1 MFAFRIALRRTIL
14 TFLALSICSF
24 AAAQDT
30 GAEGEHRVL
39 VLHSYRQDY
48 RWTAH
53 INEGILEGAARSPAL
68 DLDYYYLDVQHK
80 PIDRFADAHEAH
92 LDEFF
97 KLGYGPKTVLAIDDP
112 ALRFVLDR
120 RETLFKDIDIVFG
133 GINAPA
139 AYTPEELGSASGL
152 FEAPDVAGNL
162 DLIRRL
168 LPSARKLA
176 VISDDTATGRINRG
190 LFKQASAKD
199 SRGFEFMDLA
209 ELDPNELVRDLSAEP
224 RPDAVLYLSYL
235 HSPGGAHFE
244 VAESLSLIRGAT
256 DAPVFACWDF
266 VIEAGATGGLVVS
279 GVMHGRSLAALAADA
294 AAGRVAPRGHAAF
307 HSDYELLFDYG
318 RLKAAGIAPSAAGG
332 RQLGAPE
339 PVPTAVRLAMA
350 AMAAALA
357 AAAVAIVLFAENRA
371 RLKKA
376 EFRFRILAERVPAA
390 AYLVEIGPPNRREY
404 ISPRFT
410 ELFGWDSSFWLG
422 GSDAWLGLMHPE
434 DRRHVAAA
442 YEGADSLRTPG
453 AAEFRLKK
461 PDGGYAWA
469 RASWDYYEEPA
480 GKTLALGIIEDVS
493 EAKAEEDA
501 LKKLLADRE
510 LLLKEVHHRVK
521 NNMQIICSLLRLEA
535 GGLDPLRA
543 ESKALADAE
552 RRVFAMALVHELLYV
567 EERFSAIEL
576 KSYLS
581 RLAMAVFSM
590 EDEAPRVEL
599 DGEELAV
606 PLDQAIPLGL
616 ICNEVL
622 VNIVKHA
629 FPPGFEGER
638 VVRLALRHNGD
649 EALVGIADSGVGRAS
664 EPDGTSAAAAD
675 RWDEPVRSI
684 GSTLVRVLGEQLDAV
699 VRYERADS
707 GTEFSLRFKPAALG

>member
-1 MFAFRIALRRTIL
+1 MR
-14 TFLALSICSF
+14 LAAQD
-24 AAAQDT
+24 AAAQLT
-30 GAEGEHRVL
+30 HRVL

-48 RWTAH
+48 RWTALV
-53 INEGILEGAARSPAL
+53 NEGILEGAALSPYL

-80 PIDRFADAHEAH
+80 PLDRFADAHEAH
-92 LDEFF
+92 LDDFF
-97 KLGYGPKTVLAIDDP
+97 KLGYRPKTVLAVDDP
-112 ALRFVLDR
+112 AFRFVLDR

-139 AYTPEELGSASGL
+139 AYTPEELDSASGL

-168 LPSARKLA
+168 LPTAKRLA
-176 VISDDTATGRINRG
+176 VISDDTATGMINRG
-190 LFKQASAKD
+190 LFKDAAAEG
-199 SRGFEFMDLA
+199 SRGFEFMELA
-209 ELDPNELVRDLSAEP
+209 ELEPNDLVRALSSEP
-224 RPDAVLYLSYL
+224 RPDAILYLSYL
-235 HSPGGAHFE
+235 RSPGGAHFG
-244 VAESLSLIRGAT
+244 VAESLRLIGSAT
-256 DAPVFACWDF
+256 EAPVFACWDF

-279 GVMHGRSLAALAADA
+279 GAMHGRSLAELVSEVC
-294 AAGRVAPRGHAAF
+294 AGRVPPRGHSAF
-307 HSDYELLFDYG
+307 HSDYELFYDYQ
-318 RLKAAGIAPSAAGG
+318 RLKAAGISPSAAGG
-332 RQLGAPE
+332 RQLGAPA
-339 PVPTAVRLAMA
+339 PVPLALRLAMT
-350 AMAAALA
+350 AMAAALV
-357 AAAVAIVLFAENRA
+357 AAAVAIFLFAQSRS
-371 RLKKA
+371 RLRKA
-376 EFRFRILAERVPAA
+376 EFRFRILAEGVPAA
-390 AYLVEIGPPNRREY
+390 AYLVEIGSPNRREY

-410 ELFGWDSSFWLG
+410 KLFGWDAEHWLA
-422 GSDAWLGLMHPE
+422 GSDSWFELMHPE
-434 DRRHVAAA
+434 DRERVAAA
-442 YEGADSLRTPG
+442 YEGADRARSSG
-453 AAEFRLKK
+453 AVEFRLRKT
-461 PDGGYAWA
+461 DGGYAWA

-535 GGLDPLRA
+535 GGLDPLRP

-622 VNIVKHA
+622 VNTVKHA

-638 VVRLALRHNGD
+638 TVRLALRRDGD
-649 EALVGIADSGVGRAS
+649 EALIEIADSGVGLDAIRN
-664 EPDGTSAAAAD
+664 EGRTAAAD
-675 RWDEPVRSI
+675 RWKEPIRSI
-684 GSTLVRVLGEQLDAV
+684 GTTLVQVLGEQLDAV

>member
-1 MFAFRIALRRTIL
+1 MFAYRFAIKRSILAL
-14 TFLALSICSF
+14 LALSASLRV
-24 AAAQDT
+24 AAQDPAAQ
-30 GAEGEHRVL
+30 GMHRVL

-48 RWTAH
+48 RWTALV
-53 INEGILEGAARSPAL
+53 NEGILEGAALAPSL
-68 DLDYYYLDVQHK
+68 DLDFYYLDVQHK
-80 PIDRFADAHEAH
+80 PIDRFAEAHEAH
-92 LDEFF
+92 LDDFL
-97 KLGYGPKTVLAIDDP
+97 KLDYGPKTVLAVDDP
-112 ALRFVLDR
+112 ALRFALDR
-120 RETLFKDIDIVFG
+120 RETLFKNVDIVYG

-139 AYTPEELGSASGL
+139 SYTPDELGSASGL
-152 FEAPDVAGNL
+152 FEAPEVAGNL

-168 LPSARKLA
+168 LPSARRLA
-176 VISDDTATGRINRG
+176 VVSDDTATGRINRG
-190 LFKQASAKD
+190 LFNEAAAKD
-199 SRGFEFMDLA
+199 SRDFELMDLA
-209 ELDPNELVRDLSAEP
+209 ELEPKDLVRALSSEP
-224 RPDAVLYLSYL
+224 RPDAILYLSYL
-235 HSPGGAHFE
+235 RSPGGAHFG

-266 VIEAGATGGLVVS
+266 VIEAGAAGGLVVS
-279 GVMHGRSLAALAADA
+279 GVMHGRSLAALVADLG
-294 AAGRVAPRGHAAF
+294 AGRVAPRGHAEF

-318 RLKAAGIAPSAAGG
+318 RLKAAGIAPSVAGG

-350 AMAAALA
+350 AMAVALA
-357 AAAVAIVLFAENRA
+357 AAAVAIVLFAENRS

-410 ELFGWDSSFWLG
+410 ELFGWEASLWLG
-422 GSDAWLGLMHPE
+422 GSDAWLGLMHPD
-434 DRRHVAAA
+434 DRGRVASA
-442 YEGADSLRTPG
+442 YESADSLRTPG

-480 GKTLALGIIEDVS
+480 GKPLALGIIEDVS

-535 GGLDPLRA
+535 GGLDPLRP

-552 RRVFAMALVHELLYV
+552 RRVFAMALGHELLYV

-599 DGEELAV
+599 DGEGLAV

-622 VNIVKHA
+622 VNIIKHA
-629 FPPGFEGER
+629 FPPGFDGER
-638 VVRLALRHNGD
+638 VVRLELRRFGD
-649 EALVGIADSGVGRAS
+649 EALVEIADSGVGLAAIRD
-664 EPDGTSAAAAD
+664 DGRTAAAD
-675 RWDEPVRSI
+675 RANEPVRSI
-684 GSTLVRVLGEQLDAV
+684 GTTLVQVLGEQLDAV
-699 VRYERADS
+699 VRYERADN
-707 GTEFSLRFKPAALG
+707 GTEFSLRFKPAKLG

>member
-1 MFAFRIALRRTIL
+1 MSAWA
-14 TFLALSICSF
+14 S
-24 AAAQDT
+24 AQ
-30 GAEGEHRVL
+30 GAEPDGGQRVL

-48 RWTAH
+48 RWTALV
-53 INEGILEGAARSPAL
+53 NEGLLEEASRSTDL
-68 DLDYYYLDVQHK
+68 DLDFYYLDVQHK
-80 PIDRFADAHEAH
+80 PIDRFAYVHETH
-92 LDEFF
+92 LSLIL
-97 KLGYGPKTVLAIDDP
+97 KLGYGPKTVLAVDDP
-112 ALRFVLDR
+112 ALRFALDR
-120 RETLFKDIDIVFG
+120 RETLFQGIDIVFG

-139 AYTPEELGSASGL
+139 SYTPVELASVSGF
-152 FEAPDVAGNL
+152 FEAPDLAGNL

-168 LPSARKLA
+168 MPSAKRLA
-176 VISDDTATGRINRG
+176 VISDDTATGKINRG
-190 LFKQASAKD
+190 LFKEAAGKYD
-199 SRGFEFMDLA
+199 RGFEFMDLA
-209 ELDPNELVRDLSAEP
+209 ESEPNDLVRALSAEP
-224 RPDAVLYLSYL
+224 KPDAVLYLSYL
-235 HSPGGAHFE
+235 RSPGGAHFGVE
-244 VAESLSLIRGAT
+244 DSLSLIRGAT
-256 DAPVFACWDF
+256 EAPVFACWDF

-279 GVMHGRSLAALAADA
+279 GAMHGRSLAALVADLG
-294 AAGRVAPRGHAAF
+294 AGRLAPRGHAAS

-318 RLKAAGIAPSAAGG
+318 RLKAAGIPPSAAGG

-339 PVPTAVRLAMA
+339 PVPMAVRLAMA
-350 AMAAALA
+350 AMAVALA
-357 AAAVAIVLFAENRA
+357 AAAVALVLFAENRA
-371 RLKKA
+371 RLRKA

-410 ELFGWDSSFWLG
+410 KLFGWQASLWLG
-422 GSDAWLGLMHPE
+422 GSESWIELMHPE
-434 DRRHVAAA
+434 DRGRVAAA
-442 YEGADSLRTPG
+442 YESADGSKTPG

-469 RASWDYYEEPA
+469 RASWDYYEDPA

-493 EAKAEEDA
+493 EAKAEEEA

-535 GGLDPLRA
+535 GGLDPLRP

-590 EDEAPRVEL
+590 EDETPRIEL
-599 DGEELAV
+599 DGEDLAV

-629 FPPGFEGER
+629 FPPGFEGGR
-638 VVRLALRHNGD
+638 VVRLALRRYGD
-649 EALVGIADSGVGRAS
+649 DALVGIADNGVGIAAGRD
-664 EPDGTSAAAAD
+664 DGRTAAAD
-675 RWDEPVRSI
+675 RSREPVKSI
-684 GSTLVRVLGEQLDAV
+684 GTTLVQVLGEQLDAQ
-699 VRYERADS
+699 VRYESADS
-707 GTEFSLRFKPAALG
+707 GTEFSIRFKPAKLG

>member
-1 MFAFRIALRRTIL
+1 MLAFRIAIRRTIL
-14 TFLALSICSF
+14 VLLAASLGLRV
-24 AAAQDT
+24 AAQDT
-30 GAEGEHRVL
+30 AAQGTHRVL

-48 RWTAH
+48 RWTAL
-53 INEGILEGAARSPAL
+53 INDGILEGAAQSPSL
-68 DLDYYYLDVQHK
+68 DLDFYYLDVQHK
-80 PIDRFADAHEAH
+80 PIACFERAHEEH
-92 LDEFF
+92 LAEVLR
-97 KLGYGPKTVLAIDDP
+97 LGYGPKTVLAVDDP
-112 ALRFVLDR
+112 ALRFALDR
-120 RETLFKDIDIVFG
+120 RERLFKNVDIVYG

-139 AYTPEELGSASGL
+139 WYTPEELGSATGL

-168 LPSARKLA
+168 LPSATRLA
-176 VISDDTATGRINRG
+176 VVSDDTATGRINRG
-190 LFKQASAKD
+190 LFKEAAAID
-199 SRGFEFMDLA
+199 ARGFEFMDLA
-209 ELDPNELVRDLSAEP
+209 ELEPKDLVRALSAEP
-224 RPDAVLYLSYL
+224 GPDAVLYLSYL
-235 HSPGGAHFE
+235 RSPGGGHFGVE
-244 VAESLSLIRGAT
+244 DSLSLIRGAT

-279 GVMHGRSLAALAADA
+279 GVMHGRSLARLVTDVT
-294 AAGRVAPRGHAAF
+294 AGRVAPRGHAAF
-307 HSDYELLFDYG
+307 HSDYELLFDYR
-318 RLKAAGIAPSAAGG
+318 RLKAAGIPPSAAGG

-339 PVPTAVRLAMA
+339 PVPLALRLAMA
-350 AMAAALA
+350 AMAIALA
-357 AAAVAIVLFAENRA
+357 AAAVALVLFAENRA
-371 RLKKA
+371 RLRKA

-410 ELFGWDSSFWLG
+410 ELFGWEASLWRG
-422 GSDAWLGLMHPE
+422 GSDSWISLMHPD
-434 DRRHVAAA
+434 DRMRVAAA
-442 YEGADSLRTPG
+442 YDRADGLRTPG
-453 AAEFRLKK
+453 ATEFRLMK

-469 RASWDYYEEPA
+469 RSSWDYYAEPA
-480 GKTLALGIIEDVS
+480 GKTLALGLIEDVS
-493 EAKAEEDA
+493 EAKAEEEA

-535 GGLDPLRA
+535 GGLDPMRP

-638 VVRLALRHNGD
+638 VVRLALRRYGGD
-649 EALVGIADSGVGRAS
+649 ALVEISDSGVGLAAIRD
-664 EPDGTSAAAAD
+664 DGRTTAAD
-675 RWDEPVRSI
+675 WAEEPVRSI
-684 GSTLVRVLGEQLDAV
+684 GTTLVQVLGQQLDAQ
-699 VRYERADS
+699 VRYERAEN
-707 GTEFSLRFKPAALG
+707 GTVFSLRFKPAELG